1 MVLFYSE
8 TTSVKCI
15 YACIIHRNIIVIE
28 SKTNEKID
36 PEEHY
41 PQNSKSHCINSY

>member
-1 MVLFYSE
+1 MVFYSE

-15 YACIIHRNIIVIE
+15 YACIILRNIIMID
-28 SKTNEKID
+28 STTNENMD
-36 PEEHY
+36 TEEHY